1 MSELTLPC
9 ARRALAAVIVVLG
22 IIVPAAAAS
31 AWLAGA
37 LLGPDVGAVGT
48 PPSQAAGRDGHPS

>member
-9 ARRALAAVIVVLG
+9 ARRAFVAVIVVVG
-22 IIVPAAAAS
+22 ITVPAAAAS

-37 LLGPDVGAVGT
+37 LLGPDI
-48 PPSQAAGRDGHPS
+48 PAAGTQAPGAGRQRS